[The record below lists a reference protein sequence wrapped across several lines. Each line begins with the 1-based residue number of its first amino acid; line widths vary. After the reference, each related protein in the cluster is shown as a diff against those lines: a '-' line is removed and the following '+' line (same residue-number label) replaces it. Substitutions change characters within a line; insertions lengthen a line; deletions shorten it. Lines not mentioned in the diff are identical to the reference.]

1 MRRRSRGG
9 HVAGGLVISAA
20 GDFSSGRFARL
31 TGHVH
36 VGGGGGPVLFTAP
49 PCWTDDGVLFHTALY
64 YSITGQTAEVP
75 GSPGGLSSPSQQ
87 LPPQ

>member
-1 MRRRSRGG
+1 M
-9 HVAGGLVISAA
+9 AGGLVISAA

-36 VGGGGGPVLFTAP
+36 VGGGPWWTRFVYHHLPVGPMMVSSS
-49 PCWTDDGVLFHTALY
+49 TALY
-64 YSITGQTAEVP
+64 YSITGQTDEVP